1 MLSRENWALF
11 TFKCQIGLAEGFPA
25 ILYTIVHMWH
35 CVDVSSVM
43 LCSCRHC
50 VDVSSVTLC
59 SCRQCDVVSMS
70 AVWRRVD
77 VGSVTS
83 CWCQQCDVVSM
94 SAVWRCV
101 DVSSVTLYNVGQEKS
116 LYYEPQSGMYFSYD
130 PATQTHHYH
139 GRVSATKFSQ
149 LSHIIYNRSR
159 SADMQPRKSH
169 KPRKVMSVLTSHI

>member
-1 MLSRENWALF
+1 MSAVW
-11 TFKCQIGLAEGFPA
+11 CCVHVG
-25 ILYTIVHMWH
+25 IVLMSAVWR
-35 CVDVSSVM
+35 CVHVG
-43 LCSCRHC
+43 
-50 VDVSSVTLC
+50 SVT
-59 SCRQCDVVSMS
+59 SCWGRQCDVVLMS

-83 CWCQQCDVVSM
+83 CRCRQCDVVSM